1 MPGETFP
8 GLREGDNMSEHSS
21 NHSGNHHRH
30 HHKHRIKISKNAIII
45 ALAVMLSVALF
56 VIVLRQIDKP
66 EGESPEQYEIIE
78 MAESPETIGTVS
90 ADSFELD
97 NKNTAKSTAV
107 RKAVNWCAMGDS
119 IAYGYYSAFGPDG
132 DVTVS
137 IDSRESVAWP
147 FLVAEKKNW
156 NLTNIALG
164 GEGYL
169 IQTEEGNGTC
179 GYLQA
184 RSTDYTAYNLVTI
197 SLGINDWIS
206 NVPMGSMEDDPA
218 AEKITAFIPAMR
230 ATIEAIAASNPIC
243 KIIVVLPLNING
255 PDHSLGT
262 KDTNWAMGYEMSN
275 TGTLKQFSRKM
286 AEVCEL
292 YGLQYIDM
300 SSQSCINSIG
310 LPAML
315 PDGVHPAAET
325 HQLLAAELAE
335 KITFK

>member
-1 MPGETFP
+1 M
-8 GLREGDNMSEHSS
+8 NEHSS
-21 NHSGNHHRH
+21 HHRSHHTH
-30 HHKHRIKISKNAIII
+30 HHRRRIKISKNVVFIT
-45 ALAVMLSVALF
+45 LAVLLSIALF
-56 VIVLRQIDKP
+56 VIVLHQIDKP

-78 MAESPETIGTVS
+78 MAESPETIGTGKTDTS
-90 ADSFELD
+90 ETET
-97 NKNTAKSTAV
+97 KNPAKSAAV
-107 RKAVNWCAMGDS
+107 KRAVNWCAMGDS
-119 IAYGYYSAFGPDG
+119 IAYGYYSAFGQDG
-132 DVTVS
+132 TATVS
-137 IDSRESVAWP
+137 IDGRESIAWP

-169 IQTEEGNGTC
+169 IQTGEGSGSC

-230 ATIEAIAASNPIC
+230 ATIEAIAASNPMC
-243 KIIVVLPLNING
+243 KIIVVLPMNING

-262 KDTNWAMGYEMSN
+262 KETNWAMGYEMSN

-292 YGLQYIDM
+292 YGIQYIDM
-300 SSQSCINSIG
+300 SCQSCINSVS